1 MNNTGWSG
9 WTEDVLYL
17 LPDEVEDL
25 KKTILSRNPNFTE
38 DELDDCFD
46 LCQQIQLKDG
56 VLQMMRLD
64 DSMYDGIFGSSY
76 MLDDDG
82 VELAGADSTGAL
94 PFGILVLSAEKPRTL
109 FDTQYSSLEELETE
123 YKSKLATYLP
133 EDFDWRAHMA
143 HIQYAEYLED

>member
-1 MNNTGWSG
+1 MNNINWSG
-9 WTEDVLYL
+9 CTEDALYL

-25 KKTILSRNPNFTE
+25 KRIILSRNPDFTE

-46 LCQQIQLKDG
+46 LGQGIQLKDG
-56 VLQMMRLD
+56 TLQMMRLD
-64 DSMYDGIFGSSY
+64 DSMHDGIFGSSY

-82 VELAGADSTGAL
+82 VDLAGADSMGAL
-94 PFGILVLSAEKPRTL
+94 PFGILILTAEKPRTL

-123 YKSKLATYLP
+123 YKSKLAAYLP

-143 HIQYAEYLED
+143 HIQYAEYLGD